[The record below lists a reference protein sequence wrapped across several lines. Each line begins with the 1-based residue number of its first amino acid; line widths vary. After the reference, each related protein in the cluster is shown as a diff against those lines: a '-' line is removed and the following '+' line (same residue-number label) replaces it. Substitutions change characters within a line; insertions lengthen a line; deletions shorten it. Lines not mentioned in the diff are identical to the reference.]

1 MNSEPK
7 ETRGRKKKHLY
18 EEDYIF
24 LEKLSKV
31 ADNELEIN
39 AVIRAEVEKR
49 YKKELKIA
57 DDRWKRAEQELK
69 ELREV

>member
-1 MNSEPK
+1 MKDETK
-7 ETRGRKKKHLY
+7 ETRGRKKKHLH

-24 LEKLSKV
+24 LKKLSKV
-31 ADNELEIN
+31 ADNEFEIN

-57 DDRWKRAEQELK
+57 DDRWKRAEQEL
-69 ELREV
+69 REV